1 MYMRN
6 AQSDPPRLPLLSQT
20 AEHALRA
27 VLYLARHRAKGL
39 VAASEIARA
48 LGAPKNYLSKTL
60 RRLVQ
65 RGLLRSARG
74 PKGGF
79 ELLVHPASLP
89 ASRVLEAVGESVQS
103 SPTCLLGDH
112 PCDPSDPCEV
122 HVRWITLVEQV
133 LRPMEET
140 SVADLLGGEFEA
152 APNEKPEA
160 EQPLEVISP

>member
-1 MYMRN
+1 MRN
-6 AQSDPPRLPLLSQT
+6 VQSTPVRLPLLSQT

-39 VAASEIARA
+39 VPASEIARA
-48 LGAPKNYLSKTL
+48 LGAPRNYMSKTL
-60 RRLVQ
+60 KRLAQ
-65 RGLLRSARG
+65 RGLLRSSRG

-89 ASRVLEAVGESVQS
+89 ASRVLEAVGESVES

-112 PCDPSDPCEV
+112 PCNPSDPCEV
-122 HVRWITLVEQV
+122 HVRWTTLVEQV

-140 SVADLLGGEFEA
+140 SMADLLGGEFEA
-152 APNEKPEA
+152 APQRETRGRVA
-160 EQPLEVISP
+160 SEVISP